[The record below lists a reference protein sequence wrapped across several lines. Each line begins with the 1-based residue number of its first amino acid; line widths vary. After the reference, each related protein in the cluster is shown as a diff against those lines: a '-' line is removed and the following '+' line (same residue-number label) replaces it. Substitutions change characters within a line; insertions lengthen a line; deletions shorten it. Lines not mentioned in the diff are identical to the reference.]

1 MPLLYVPTIYA
12 LMLSVMALLGVLMLF
27 AWLQNRAVR
36 KQAAMTDPLTGL
48 FNRRAFIDL
57 AERRL
62 RQRERDG
69 TALAFLVFDLDWFK
83 SVNDTHGHAIGD
95 LALRLFA
102 GIMRTN
108 LRPEDIAGRIGGE
121 EFVAILSGAD
131 ETAAK
136 CVAERIRAKF
146 AAAGEKIEGEP
157 VEVTVSIGVACC
169 RRGEAADLERL
180 AEAADEAL
188 YRAKAHGRNR
198 VELAGDET
206 VTLVPE
212 LPDEDV
218 TPVAA

>member
-1 MPLLYVPTIYA
+1 
-12 LMLSVMALLGVLMLF
+12 
-27 AWLQNRAVR
+27 
-36 KQAAMTDPLTGL
+36 MTDALTGL

-62 RQRERDG
+62 KQRERDG
-69 TALAFLVFDLDWFK
+69 TALAFLVFDFDWFA
-83 SVNDTHGHAIGD
+83 SVNQTHGHAIGD
-95 LALRLFA
+95 LALKLFA
-102 GIMRTN
+102 GILRTG

-121 EFVAILSGAD
+121 EFAAVLSGAD
-131 ETAAK
+131 ETAA
-136 CVAERIRAKF
+136 VRIAERIRGKF
-146 AAAGEKIEGEP
+146 AAAGEKIEGLP
-157 VEVTVSIGVACC
+157 AGATVSVGVACC
-169 RRGEAADLERL
+169 RADEAADLERL

-188 YRAKAHGRNR
+188 YRAKAHGCNR